1 MPQFRPVSSI
11 FLLALVLPACP
22 LSAAPPPRSQS
33 LDAPAAVAEH
43 KVTRGETLWSV
54 SQKYHTSVGAIMDF
68 NHLPDNTVREGMT
81 LKIPPNVVES
91 SPVRHKQV
99 HVVKRGEDFWDI
111 AEHYKIKP
119 SVLAK
124 ANPDVNP
131 NRIHADMKLNIPVD
145 EIVAKVSRRDEP
157 PMRPQQPAM
166 VQHTVAEEETFYS
179 IGRHYGVAMDAIV
192 AANPNVA
199 PERLRAGMKVWVPA
213 KNSPAPPPSVP
224 PPPQPAKQVAQSKAP
239 EGTTPTRGRSHIV
252 KENESIALIAKKYAV
267 SESALLRENK
277 LSADDPI
284 YVDDV
289 LKIPGGGSGGVSPA
303 SSSTKIGATSAK
315 TGTSNTKTEAAPTKS
330 PTPAPPKT
338 PASTPPN
345 TVAGDGTIRSYIVS
359 AGENENTICEAFGIS
374 KQVLFDYNRLSSTA
388 KLKPGDEIAIPRV
401 AKSNKH

>member
-11 FLLALVLPACP
+11 FLLALVLPAYP
-22 LSAAPPPRSQS
+22 LSAAPPARSQS

-68 NHLPDNTVREGMT
+68 NHLPDNTVREGMV

-91 SPVRHKQV
+91 SPVRHRQV

-131 NRIHADMKLNIPVD
+131 NRIHADMKLNIPVE
-145 EIVAKVSRRDEP
+145 EIVAKISRRDEP
-157 PMRPQQPAM
+157 PPRPRQPSM
-166 VQHTVAEEETFYS
+166 VQHTVAEGETFYS
-179 IGRHYGVAMDAIV
+179 IGRRYGVAMDAIV

-213 KNSPAPPPSVP
+213 KTPPAPPASSP
-224 PPPQPAKQVAQSKAP
+224 PPPQPAKQLAQSKAP
-239 EGTTPTRGRSHIV
+239 EGTTPARGRTHIV

-289 LKIPGGGSGGVSPA
+289 LKIPGGGSGA
-303 SSSTKIGATSAK
+303 SSTKTGAAPAK
-315 TGTSNTKTEAAPTKS
+315 TGTSNTKTETAPAKS
-330 PTPAPPKT
+330 PTPAAPPKA

-345 TVAGDGTIRSYIVS
+345 TVAKDGTIRSYIVS

-374 KQVLFDYNRLSSTA
+374 NQVLFDYNRLSSTA

-401 AKSNKH
+401 AKGGKR

>member
-1 MPQFRPVSSI
+1 M
-11 FLLALVLPACP
+11 LALVLATPP
-22 LSAAPPPRSQS
+22 LSAATPPARRES

-43 KVTRGETLWSV
+43 KVTRGETLWSI
-54 SQKYHTSVGAIMDF
+54 SQKHHTSVGAIMDF
-68 NHLPDNTVREGMT
+68 NHLPDNTVREGMV

-91 SPVRHKQV
+91 SPVRHQQV

-131 NRIHADMKLNIPVD
+131 NRIHADMKLSIPMED
-145 EIVAKVSRRDEP
+145 SGAKSPRRDEP
-157 PMRPQQPAM
+157 PPPQPKQPAM
-166 VQHTVAEEETFYS
+166 VQHTVAEDETFYS
-179 IGRHYGVAMDAIV
+179 IGRHYGVPMDAIV
-192 AANPNVA
+192 AANPSVA

-213 KNSPAPPPSVP
+213 KNSSPPPQPAPQ
-224 PPPQPAKQVAQSKAP
+224 PPPQPAKQLSPSPSKVA
-239 EGTTPTRGRSHIV
+239 EGTASTRSRSHIV
-252 KENESIALIAKKYAV
+252 KENESIALIAKKYSV

-289 LKIPGGGSGGVSPA
+289 LKIPGGGASTASASTPPKSGPSPTKGSA
-303 SSSTKIGATSAK
+303 SSTKTESTTPKAPATTASSKAL
-315 TGTSNTKTEAAPTKS
+315 E
-330 PTPAPPKT
+330 
-338 PASTPPN
+338 STPPN

-374 KQVLFDYNRLSSTA
+374 KKVLFDYNRLSTTT

-401 AKSNKH
+401 AKGSKH